1 MNDDLFF
8 SGDGRILRD
17 RVRQE
22 DESMQSKICQVLVLI
37 IASAAVS
44 GCTPLLVGAAGAVV
58 VDEVM
63 EQEQGGD
70 GLF

>member
-1 MNDDLFF
+1 M
-8 SGDGRILRD
+8 
-17 RVRQE
+17 RQE
-22 DESMQSKICQVLVLI
+22 DDNMQSKICQVLVLVVVC
-37 IASAAVS
+37 ATVS

>member
-1 MNDDLFF
+1 
-8 SGDGRILRD
+8 
-17 RVRQE
+17 
-22 DESMQSKICQVLVLI
+22 MQNKFWQALALVV
-37 IASAAVS
+37 ACTAVS
-44 GCTPLLVGAAGAVV
+44 GCTPLVVGAAGAVI

>member
-1 MNDDLFF
+1 
-8 SGDGRILRD
+8 
-17 RVRQE
+17 
-22 DESMQSKICQVLVLI
+22 MQNNFWRALALVVTCT
-37 IASAAVS
+37 AVS
-44 GCTPLLVGAAGAVV
+44 GCTPLVVGAAGAVV

>member
-1 MNDDLFF
+1 
-8 SGDGRILRD
+8 
-17 RVRQE
+17 
-22 DESMQSKICQVLVLI
+22 MQNKLWRVLVLI
-37 IASAAVS
+37 MACTAVS
-44 GCTPLLVGAAGAVV
+44 GCTPLLVGAAGAVI

>member
-1 MNDDLFF
+1 MSDDLFF
-8 SGDGRILRD
+8 GGDARILHD

-22 DESMQSKICQVLVLI
+22 DENMQSKFWRVLVLAV
-37 IASAAVS
+37 ASATVS
-44 GCTPLLVGAAGAVV
+44 GCTPLLIGAAGAVI